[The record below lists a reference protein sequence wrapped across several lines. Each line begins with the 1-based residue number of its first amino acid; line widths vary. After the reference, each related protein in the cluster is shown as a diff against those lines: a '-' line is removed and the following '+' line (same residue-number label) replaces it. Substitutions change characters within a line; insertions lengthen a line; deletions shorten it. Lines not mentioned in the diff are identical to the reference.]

1 MGTVIAVNG
10 KGGTGKTT
18 CSALIIEYM
27 ARNKLGS
34 ILAIDADPNHTLPAA
49 LGMRLE
55 NTMVGVIDEVSAKKD
70 GLPGGMTKDRFIAM
84 RVQESIIEADEFDL
98 LVMGRPEGPGCYCYV
113 NSVLR
118 DVLASV
124 TKTYDFLVIDNAA
137 GMEHISRRT
146 ERMIDRLILV
156 SDYSVIGVR
165 SCKQI
170 YSLAKELGIKVGKA
184 YIIINKVSGEL
195 APLKKEIEDTGIR
208 LAGTVEYDDELLKL
222 SVEGRPVSELGC
234 EAVKSS
240 IAGIMKSILEK

>member
-1 MGTVIAVNG
+1 
-10 KGGTGKTT
+10 
-18 CSALIIEYM
+18 
-27 ARNKLGS
+27 
-34 ILAIDADPNHTLPAA
+34 
-49 LGMRLE
+49 
-55 NTMVGVIDEVSAKKD
+55 
-70 GLPGGMTKDRFIAM
+70 
-84 RVQESIIEADEFDL
+84 
-98 LVMGRPEGPGCYCYV
+98 MGRPEGPGCYCYV